1 MNIRTAEK
9 KDIKRVVQI
18 HIERFPNFFLSSL
31 GNQFLKTFYRSFL
44 KLPGLLIVLEDEN
57 EIKGFACGSYSNHS
71 FYKKLLF
78 NNIGNF
84 TIIGIILMFSK
95 PKGILRI
102 LSNLQKSNAIE
113 IEFAELLSIATLK
126 NKKGYGAKLL
136 NAFENE
142 LRINLSKKAEKI
154 SLTTDYENNDKTI
167 QFYKQNNYQV
177 LNVLESYENRKMYR
191 FIKNL

>member
-9 KDIKRVVQI
+9 EDIKQVVRI

-31 GNQFLKTFYRSFL
+31 GKQFLKTFYRSFL

-57 EIKGFACGSYSNHS
+57 KIKGFACGNYSNHS
-71 FYKKLLF
+71 FYKKLLLK
-78 NNIGNF
+78 NIGNF
-84 TIIGIILMFSK
+84 TFIGINLIFSN

-102 LSNLQKSNAIE
+102 LSNLKKSNGIE
-113 IEFAELLSIATLK
+113 IEFAELLSIATVK

-136 NAFENE
+136 NAFEDE
-142 LRINLSKKAEKI
+142 LKINPFKNAEKI
-154 SLTTDYENNDKTI
+154 SLTTDYENNDKAI
-167 QFYKQNNYQV
+167 RFYKQNDYQV
-177 LNVLESYENRKMYR
+177 LNVFESYENRKMYR

>member
-9 KDIKRVVQI
+9 KDIKSVVQI
-18 HIERFPNFFLSSL
+18 HVERFPNFFLSSL
-31 GNQFLKTFYRSFL
+31 GKQFLKIFYRSFL
-44 KLPGLLIVLEDEN
+44 KSPGLLIVLEDEN
-57 EIKGFACGSYSNHS
+57 EIKGFACGSYTNNS

-84 TIIGIILMFSK
+84 TIIGITLLFSK
-95 PKGILRI
+95 PKSILRI
-102 LSNLQKSNAIE
+102 LSNLKKSNAIE

-142 LRINLSKKAEKI
+142 LKINLSRKAEKI
-154 SLTTDYENNDKTI
+154 SLTTDFENNDKAI
-167 QFYKQNNYQV
+167 EFYKQNNYEI
-177 LNVLESYENRKMYR
+177 LNVFESYENRKMYR